1 MENTQQATN
10 EHPKGL
16 ASKRRRVRLYERGT
30 HDDIKY
36 RGPLSYRAFQIIGW
50 ICLVIT
56 QAVVLITVASKA
68 NPNTANHYATM
79 AEGLSYIAA
88 MSLPFLL
95 LASFATMLN
104 HNTSYLMQ
112 LLKNVG
118 LMLALAAAFYV
129 GIYHFVLG
137 SLTALDPDPARAER
151 FLENMVHSSGTGFIA
166 FNVFVDLFL
175 CTLFLF
181 FLCYRPKKL
190 FQGKS
195 VILLRLCAILPV
207 AYELGSIWWKWES
220 AKGISRIPVRAFP
233 FLTVKPPMTFLVFIV
248 LAIYIKVRERHFLK
262 HGRTYEEYQA
272 FLGTNR
278 NSLHFSVFAAVILLI
293 AGLLD
298 LLFFLDIASYEV
310 LETLKLDKLSNVE
323 ISQILDPN
331 LVQGATAMGFG
342 NAVQLLLMPPFVL
355 LFSYTRTHKNK
366 LIDIFIPIAGIVCI
380 LFIYLQGGYQIIRIM
395 PLPKINLDEI
405 STLLNQVKTVVNGL
419 SQVK

>member
-1 MENTQQATN
+1 MENNQQATTR
-10 EHPKGL
+10 K
-16 ASKRRRVRLYERGT
+16 ARRRRVRLYERGA

-50 ICLVIT
+50 ICLVVT
-56 QAVVLITVASKA
+56 QAVVVITLASKA
-68 NPNTANHYATM
+68 NPDTANHYATM

-112 LLKNVG
+112 LVKNFA
-118 LMLALAAAFYV
+118 LMLALAAVFYI

-137 SLTALDPDPARAER
+137 SLSALDPEPGRAER
-151 FLENMVHSSGTGFIA
+151 FLEDMIHSSGTGFIA

-175 CTLFLF
+175 LCTLFLF
-181 FLCYRPKKL
+181 FLCYRPRKL

-195 VILLRLCAILPV
+195 VILLRLCAVLPV
-207 AYELGSIWWKWES
+207 AYELACIWWKWYS
-220 AKGISRIPVRAFP
+220 AKGIAHIPVQLFP

-248 LAIYIKVRERHFLK
+248 LAIYIKLRERHFLK

-278 NSLHFSVFAAVILLI
+278 NSLHFAVFAAVLLLI

-298 LLFFLDIASYEV
+298 LLFFLDIAAYEV
-310 LETLKLDKLSNVE
+310 LEMLKLDKLSSID
-323 ISQILDPN
+323 ISRILDPN
-331 LVQGATAMGFG
+331 LVLGATAMGFG
-342 NAVQLLLMPPFVL
+342 NAIQLLLMPPFVL

-366 LIDIFIPIAGIVCI
+366 LIDIFIPIVGIVCI
-380 LFIYLQGGYQIIRIM
+380 LIVYLQGGYQIIRIM

-405 STLLNQVKTVVNGL
+405 TTLLDKVKTVVTTL
-419 SQVK
+419 SVVK

>member
-1 MENTQQATN
+1 MENNQQATTR
-10 EHPKGL
+10 K
-16 ASKRRRVRLYERGT
+16 ARRRRVRLYERGA

-56 QAVVLITVASKA
+56 QAVVVITMASKA
-68 NPNTANHYATM
+68 NPDTANHYATM

-104 HNTSYLMQ
+104 HNTSYHMQ
-112 LLKNVG
+112 LLKNLG
-118 LMLALAAAFYV
+118 LMLALAVLFYV
-129 GIYHFVLG
+129 GIYHYVAG
-137 SLTALDPDPARAER
+137 SLSVMDPEPGHAER
-151 FLENMVHSSGTGFIA
+151 FIENMVYSRGGTGFIA

-181 FLCYRPKKL
+181 FLCYRPKKF

-195 VILLRLCAILPV
+195 VIILRLLAVLPV
-207 AYELGSIWWKWES
+207 AYELACIGWKWYS
-220 AKGISRIPVRAFP
+220 AKGIAHIPVQLFP

-248 LAIYIKVRERHFLK
+248 LAIYIKLRERHFLK
-262 HGRTYEEYQA
+262 HGRTYEEYQV

-278 NSLHFSVFAAVILLI
+278 NSLHFAVFAAVLLLV

-298 LLFFLDIASYEV
+298 LFFFLDIASYEI
-310 LETLKLDKLSNVE
+310 LSTLKLDKLGSIN
-323 ISQILDPN
+323 IFDPN
-331 LVQGATAMGFG
+331 LVLGATAMGFG
-342 NAVQLLLMPPFVL
+342 NAIQLLLMPPFVL

-366 LIDIFIPIAGIVCI
+366 LIDIFIPIVGIVCI
-380 LFIYLQGGYQIIRIM
+380 LIVYLQGGYQIIRIM

-405 STLLNQVKTVVNGL
+405 TTLLDKVKTVVTTL
-419 SQVK
+419 SVVK

>member
-1 MENTQQATN
+1 MENNQQATTR
-10 EHPKGL
+10 K
-16 ASKRRRVRLYERGT
+16 ARRRRVRLYERGA

-56 QAVVLITVASKA
+56 QAVVVITMASKA
-68 NPNTANHYATM
+68 NPDTANHYATM

-104 HNTSYLMQ
+104 HNTSYHMQ
-112 LLKNVG
+112 LLKNLG
-118 LMLALAAAFYV
+118 LMLALAVLFYV
-129 GIYHFVLG
+129 GIYHYVAG
-137 SLTALDPDPARAER
+137 SLSVMDPEPGHAER
-151 FLENMVHSSGTGFIA
+151 FIENMVYSRGGTGFIA

-195 VILLRLCAILPV
+195 VILLRLCAALPV
-207 AYELGSIWWKWES
+207 AYELACIGWKWYS
-220 AKGISRIPVRAFP
+220 AKGIAHIPVQLFP

-248 LAIYIKVRERHFLK
+248 LAIYIKLRERHFLK
-262 HGRTYEEYQA
+262 HGKTYEEYQA
-272 FLGTNR
+272 FLMTNR
-278 NSLHFSVFAAVILLI
+278 NSLHFAVFTAVLLLV

-298 LLFFLDIASYEV
+298 LFFFLDIASYEI
-310 LETLKLDKLSNVE
+310 LSTLKLDKLGSIN
-323 ISQILDPN
+323 IFDPN
-331 LVQGATAMGFG
+331 LVLGATAMGFG
-342 NAVQLLLMPPFVL
+342 NAIQLLLMPPFVL

-366 LIDIFIPIAGIVCI
+366 LIDIFIPIVGIVMI
-380 LFIYLQGGYQIIRIM
+380 LLVYLQGGYQIIRILPM
-395 PLPKINLDEI
+395 PKINLDEI
-405 STLLNQVKTVVNGL
+405 TTLLKQVKVVVAGL
-419 SQVK
+419 SVVK

>member
-1 MENTQQATN
+1 MENTQQATTG
-10 EHPKGL
+10 K
-16 ASKRRRVRLYERGT
+16 AKRRRVRLYERGT

-56 QAVVLITVASKA
+56 QAVVLATMASKA
-68 NPNTANHYATM
+68 NPDTANHYALM
-79 AEGLSYIAA
+79 AEGLSWIGA

-112 LLKNVG
+112 LVKNFA
-118 LMLALAAAFYV
+118 LMLALAAVFYI

-137 SLTALDPDPARAER
+137 SLSALDPEPGRAER
-151 FLENMVHSSGTGFIA
+151 FLEDMIHSSGTGFIA

-190 FQGKS
+190 FQGKW
-195 VILLRLCAILPV
+195 VILLRLCAVLPV
-207 AYELGSIWWKWES
+207 AYELGCIWWKWDS
-220 AKGISRIPVRAFP
+220 AKGIAHIPVQLFP

-248 LAIYIKVRERHFLK
+248 LAIYIKLRERHFLK
-262 HGRTYEEYQA
+262 HGKTYEEYQA
-272 FLGTNR
+272 FLMTNR
-278 NSLHFSVFAAVILLI
+278 NSLHFAVFTAVLLLV

-298 LLFFLDIASYEV
+298 LFFFLDIASYEI
-310 LETLKLDKLSNVE
+310 LSTLKLDKLGSIN
-323 ISQILDPN
+323 LFDPN
-331 LVQGATAMGFG
+331 LVLGATAMGFG
-342 NAVQLLLMPPFVL
+342 NAIQLLLMPPFVL

-366 LIDIFIPIAGIVCI
+366 LIDIFIPIVGIVCI
-380 LFIYLQGGYQIIRIM
+380 LIVYLQGGYQVIRIM
-395 PLPKINLDEI
+395 PLPKINLDDI
-405 STLLNQVKTVVNGL
+405 TTLLNKVKVVVTGL
-419 SQVK
+419 SVVGK

>member
-1 MENTQQATN
+1 MENTQQATTG
-10 EHPKGL
+10 K
-16 ASKRRRVRLYERGT
+16 ARRRRVRLYERGT

-56 QAVVLITVASKA
+56 QAVVLITMASKA
-68 NPNTANHYATM
+68 NPNTANHYAMM
-79 AEGLSYIAA
+79 AEGLYYIGA

-112 LLKNVG
+112 LLKNFA
-118 LMLALAAAFYV
+118 LMLALAAVFYV

-137 SLTALDPDPARAER
+137 SLSALDPEPGRAER
-151 FLENMVHSSGTGFIA
+151 FLEDMIHSSGTGFIA

-195 VILLRLCAILPV
+195 VILLRLCAALPV
-207 AYELGSIWWKWES
+207 AYELGCIWWKWDS
-220 AKGISRIPVRAFP
+220 AKGISHIPLQAFP

-248 LAIYIKVRERHFLK
+248 LAIYIKLRERHFLK

-278 NSLHFSVFAAVILLI
+278 NSLHFAVFAAVLLLV

-310 LETLKLDKLSNVE
+310 LEMFKLDKLSNVD
-323 ISQILDPN
+323 ISRVLDPN
-331 LVQGATAMGFG
+331 LVLGASAMGFG
-342 NAVQLLLMPPFVL
+342 NAIQLLLMPPFVL

-366 LIDIFIPIAGIVCI
+366 LIDIFIPIVGIVCI
-380 LFIYLQGGYQIIRIM
+380 LIVYLQGGYQIVRIM
-395 PLPKINLDEI
+395 PMPKINLDEI
-405 STLLNQVKTVVNGL
+405 TTLLKQVKVVVAGL
-419 SQVK
+419 SVIK

>member
-1 MENTQQATN
+1 MQNTQQATSD
-10 EHPKGL
+10 K
-16 ASKRRRVRLYERGT
+16 ARKRRVRLYERGT

-50 ICLVIT
+50 ICLVVT
-56 QAVVLITVASKA
+56 QAVVLVTMASKA
-68 NPNTANHYATM
+68 NPDTANHYAMM
-79 AEGLSYIAA
+79 AEGLYYIGA

-112 LLKNVG
+112 LVKNFA
-118 LMLALAAAFYV
+118 LMLALAAVFYI

-137 SLTALDPDPARAER
+137 SLSALDPEPGRAER
-151 FLENMVHSSGTGFIA
+151 FLEDMIHSSGTGFIA

-190 FQGKS
+190 FQGKW
-195 VILLRLCAILPV
+195 VILLRLCAVLPV
-207 AYELGSIWWKWES
+207 AYELGCIWWKWDS
-220 AKGISRIPVRAFP
+220 AKGISHIPVRAFP

-248 LAIYIKVRERHFLK
+248 LAIYIKLRERHFLK
-262 HGRTYEEYQA
+262 HGRSYEEYQA

-278 NSLHFSVFAAVILLI
+278 NSLHFAVFAAVLLLI

-298 LLFFLDIASYEV
+298 LLFFLDIAAYEV
-310 LETLKLDKLSNVE
+310 LEMFKLDKLSNID
-323 ISQILDPN
+323 ISRILDPN
-331 LVQGATAMGFG
+331 LVLGATAMGFG
-342 NAVQLLLMPPFVL
+342 NAIQLLLMPPFVL

-366 LIDIFIPIAGIVCI
+366 LIDIFIPIVGIVLI
-380 LFIYLQGGYQIIRIM
+380 LLVYLQGGYQVIRIM

-405 STLLNQVKTVVNGL
+405 TTLLKQVKVVVAGL
-419 SQVK
+419 SVVK

>member
-1 MENTQQATN
+1 MEKKQQATTG
-10 EHPKGL
+10 K
-16 ASKRRRVRLYERGT
+16 ARRRRVRLYERGA

-56 QAVVLITVASKA
+56 QAVVVITMASKA
-68 NPNTANHYATM
+68 NPDTANHYATM

-104 HNTSYLMQ
+104 HNTSYHMQ
-112 LLKNVG
+112 LLKNLG
-118 LMLALAAAFYV
+118 LMLALAVLFYV
-129 GIYHFVLG
+129 GIYHYVAG
-137 SLTALDPDPARAER
+137 SLSAMDPEPGHAER
-151 FLENMVHSSGTGFIA
+151 FIENMVYSRGGTGFIA

-195 VILLRLCAILPV
+195 VILLRLCAALPV
-207 AYELGSIWWKWES
+207 AYELACIGWKWYS
-220 AKGISRIPVRAFP
+220 AKGIAHIPVQLFP

-248 LAIYIKVRERHFLK
+248 LAIYIKLRERHFLK
-262 HGRTYEEYQA
+262 HGKTYEEYQA
-272 FLGTNR
+272 FLMTNR
-278 NSLHFSVFAAVILLI
+278 NSLHFAVFTAVLLLV

-298 LLFFLDIASYEV
+298 LFFFLDIASYEI
-310 LETLKLDKLSNVE
+310 LSTLKLDKLGSIN
-323 ISQILDPN
+323 IFDPN
-331 LVQGATAMGFG
+331 LVLGATAMGFG
-342 NAVQLLLMPPFVL
+342 NAIQLLLMPPFVL

-366 LIDIFIPIAGIVCI
+366 LIDIFIPIIGIVCI
-380 LFIYLQGGYQIIRIM
+380 LIVYLQGGYQIIRIM

-405 STLLNQVKTVVNGL
+405 TTLLDKVKTVVTTL
-419 SQVK
+419 SVVK

>member
-1 MENTQQATN
+1 M
-10 EHPKGL
+10 
-16 ASKRRRVRLYERGT
+16 
-30 HDDIKY
+30 
-36 RGPLSYRAFQIIGW
+36 
-50 ICLVIT
+50 IT

-112 LLKNVG
+112 LLKNFG

-195 VILLRLCAILPV
+195 VIVLRLCAALPV
-207 AYELGSIWWKWES
+207 AYELACIGWKWYS
-220 AKGISRIPVRAFP
+220 AKGIAHIPVYFFP

-248 LAIYIKVRERHFLK
+248 LAIYIKLRERHFLK

-278 NSLHFSVFAAVILLI
+278 NSLHFSVFAAVLLLV

-298 LLFFLDIASYEV
+298 LLFFLDIASYEI
-310 LETLKLDKLSNVE
+310 LETLKLDNLSNVNL
-323 ISQILDPN
+323 LDPN
-331 LVQGATAMGFG
+331 LMLGATAMGFG

-366 LIDIFIPIAGIVCI
+366 MIDIFIPIVGIVCI
-380 LFIYLQGGYQIIRIM
+380 LFIYLQGGYQIIRIL

-405 STLLNQVKTVVNGL
+405 STLLNRVKTVVNGL
-419 SQVK
+419 SLIQ

>member
-1 MENTQQATN
+1 MENTQQATTG
-10 EHPKGL
+10 K
-16 ASKRRRVRLYERGT
+16 AKRRRVKLYERGT

-50 ICLVIT
+50 ICLVVT
-56 QAVVLITVASKA
+56 QAVVLVTMASKA
-68 NPNTANHYATM
+68 NPDTANHYAMM
-79 AEGLSYIAA
+79 AEGLYYIGA

-112 LLKNVG
+112 LVKNFA
-118 LMLALAAAFYV
+118 LMLALAAVFYI

-137 SLTALDPDPARAER
+137 SLSALDPEPGRAER
-151 FLENMVHSSGTGFIA
+151 FLEDMIHSSGTGFIA

-190 FQGKS
+190 FQGKW
-195 VILLRLCAILPV
+195 VILLRLCAVLPV
-207 AYELGSIWWKWES
+207 AYELGCIWWKWDS
-220 AKGISRIPVRAFP
+220 AKGISHIPVRAFP

-248 LAIYIKVRERHFLK
+248 LAIYIKLRERHFLK
-262 HGRTYEEYQA
+262 HGRSYEEYQA

-278 NSLHFSVFAAVILLI
+278 NSLHFAVFAAVLLLI

-298 LLFFLDIASYEV
+298 LLFFLDIAAYEV
-310 LETLKLDKLSNVE
+310 LEMFKLDKLSSID
-323 ISQILDPN
+323 ISRILDPN
-331 LVQGATAMGFG
+331 LVLGATAMGFG
-342 NAVQLLLMPPFVL
+342 NAIQLLLMPPFVL

-366 LIDIFIPIAGIVCI
+366 LIDIFIPIVGIVLI
-380 LFIYLQGGYQIIRIM
+380 LIIYLQGGYQIIRIM
-395 PLPKINLDEI
+395 PLPKINLEEI
-405 STLLNQVKTVVNGL
+405 TTLLKQVKVVVAGL
-419 SQVK
+419 SVVK

>member
-1 MENTQQATN
+1 MENNQQATTR
-10 EHPKGL
+10 K
-16 ASKRRRVRLYERGT
+16 ARRRRVRLYERGA

-56 QAVVLITVASKA
+56 QAVVVITMASKA
-68 NPNTANHYATM
+68 NPDTANHYATM

-104 HNTSYLMQ
+104 HNTSYHMQ
-112 LLKNVG
+112 LLKNLG
-118 LMLALAAAFYV
+118 LMLALAVLFYV
-129 GIYHFVLG
+129 GIYHYVAG
-137 SLTALDPDPARAER
+137 SLSVMDPEPGHAER
-151 FLENMVHSSGTGFIA
+151 FIENMVYSRGGTGFIA

-195 VILLRLCAILPV
+195 VILLRLCAALPV
-207 AYELGSIWWKWES
+207 AYELACIGWKWYS
-220 AKGISRIPVRAFP
+220 AKGIAHIPVQLFP

-248 LAIYIKVRERHFLK
+248 LAIYIKLRERHFLK
-262 HGRTYEEYQA
+262 HGKTYEEYQA
-272 FLGTNR
+272 FLMTNR
-278 NSLHFSVFAAVILLI
+278 NSLHFAVFTAVLLLV

-298 LLFFLDIASYEV
+298 LFFFLDIASYEI
-310 LETLKLDKLSNVE
+310 LSTLKLDKLGSIN
-323 ISQILDPN
+323 IFDPN
-331 LVQGATAMGFG
+331 LVLGATAMGFG
-342 NAVQLLLMPPFVL
+342 NAIQLLLMPPFVL

-366 LIDIFIPIAGIVCI
+366 LIDIFIPIVGIVCI
-380 LFIYLQGGYQIIRIM
+380 LIVYLQGGYQVIRIL
-395 PLPKINLDEI
+395 PLPKINLDDI
-405 STLLNQVKTVVNGL
+405 TTLLNKVKTVVTGL
-419 SQVK
+419 SIIK

>member
-10 EHPKGL
+10 DK
-16 ASKRRRVRLYERGT
+16 ARRRRVRLYERGT

-50 ICLVIT
+50 ICLVVT
-56 QAVVLITVASKA
+56 QAVILITMASKA
-68 NPNTANHYATM
+68 NPNTANHYAMM
-79 AEGLSYIAA
+79 AEGLYYIGA

-112 LLKNVG
+112 LLKNFG
-118 LMLALAAAFYV
+118 LMLALAAVFYV

-137 SLTALDPDPARAER
+137 SLSALDPEPGRAER
-151 FLENMVHSSGTGFIA
+151 FLEDMIHSSGTGFIA

-195 VILLRLCAILPV
+195 VILLRLCAALPV
-207 AYELGSIWWKWES
+207 AYELGCIWWKWDS
-220 AKGISRIPVRAFP
+220 AKGISHIPLQAFP

-248 LAIYIKVRERHFLK
+248 LAIYIKLRERHFLK

-278 NSLHFSVFAAVILLI
+278 NSLHFAVFASVLLLV

-298 LLFFLDIASYEV
+298 LLFFLDIASYEI
-310 LETLKLDKLSNVE
+310 LEMFKLDKLSNVD
-323 ISQILDPN
+323 ISRVLDPN
-331 LVQGATAMGFG
+331 LVLGASAMGFG
-342 NAVQLLLMPPFVL
+342 NAIQLLLMPPFVL

-366 LIDIFIPIAGIVCI
+366 LIDIFIPIVGIVCI
-380 LFIYLQGGYQIIRIM
+380 LIIYLQGGYQIIRIM
-395 PLPKINLDEI
+395 PLPKINLDELT
-405 STLLNQVKTVVNGL
+405 TLLNQVKVVVTGL
-419 SQVK
+419 SVVK

>member
-1 MENTQQATN
+1 MENTQQATTG
-10 EHPKGL
+10 K
-16 ASKRRRVRLYERGT
+16 AKRRRVRLYERGT

-56 QAVVLITVASKA
+56 QAVVLATMASKA
-68 NPNTANHYATM
+68 NPDTANHYALM
-79 AEGLSYIAA
+79 AEGLSWIGA

-112 LLKNVG
+112 LVKNFA
-118 LMLALAAAFYV
+118 LMLALAAVFYI

-137 SLTALDPDPARAER
+137 SLSALDPEPGRAER
-151 FLENMVHSSGTGFIA
+151 FLEDMIHSSGTGFIA

-190 FQGKS
+190 FQGKW
-195 VILLRLCAILPV
+195 VILLRLCAVLPV
-207 AYELGSIWWKWES
+207 AYELGCIWWKWDS
-220 AKGISRIPVRAFP
+220 AKGIAHIPVHAFP

-262 HGRTYEEYQA
+262 HGKTYEEYQA

-278 NSLHFSVFAAVILLI
+278 NSLHFAVFAAVLLLI

-298 LLFFLDIASYEV
+298 LLFFLDIAAYEV
-310 LETLKLDKLSNVE
+310 LEMLKLDKLSN
-323 ISQILDPN
+323 ITLTQILDPK
-331 LVQGATAMGFG
+331 LVLGATAMGFG
-342 NAVQLLLMPPFVL
+342 NAIQLLLMPPFVL

-366 LIDIFIPIAGIVCI
+366 LIDIFIPIVGIVLI
-380 LFIYLQGGYQIIRIM
+380 LLVYLQGGYQVIRIM

-405 STLLNQVKTVVNGL
+405 TTLLKQVKVVVAGL
-419 SQVK
+419 SLVK

>member
-1 MENTQQATN
+1 MENNEQATTG
-10 EHPKGL
+10 KV
-16 ASKRRRVRLYERGT
+16 KRRRVRLYERGS

-50 ICLVIT
+50 ICLVVT
-56 QAVVLITVASKA
+56 QAVVLTTVASKA
-68 NPNTANHYATM
+68 NPDTANHYARM
-79 AEGLSYIAA
+79 AEGLYYIGA

-112 LLKNVG
+112 LVKNLG
-118 LMLALAAAFYV
+118 LMLALAAMFYV
-129 GIYHFVLG
+129 GVYHFLLG
-137 SLTALDPDPARAER
+137 SLSALDPEPGRAER
-151 FLENMVHSSGTGFIA
+151 FLEDMIHSSGTGFIA

-190 FQGKS
+190 FQGRS
-195 VILLRLCAILPV
+195 VILLRLCAALPV
-207 AYELGSIWWKWES
+207 AYELGCIWWKWDS
-220 AKGISRIPVRAFP
+220 AKGISHIPVQAFP

-278 NSLHFSVFAAVILLI
+278 NSLHFAVFAAVLLLV

-298 LLFFLDIASYEV
+298 LLFFIDIASYEI
-310 LETLKLDKLSNVE
+310 LETLKLDNLSKIDVF
-323 ISQILDPN
+323 DPN
-331 LVQGATAMGFG
+331 LVLGASAMGFG

-366 LIDIFIPIAGIVCI
+366 LIDVFIPILGIVCI
-380 LFIYLQGGYQIIRIM
+380 LMLYLQGSYQIIRIM

-405 STLLNQVKTVVNGL
+405 TTLLKQVKVVVAGL
-419 SQVK
+419 SAVK

>member
-1 MENTQQATN
+1 MENTQQATTD
-10 EHPKGL
+10 KV
-16 ASKRRRVRLYERGT
+16 KRRRVKLYERGT

-56 QAVVLITVASKA
+56 QAVVLATMASKA
-68 NPNTANHYATM
+68 NPDTANHYALM
-79 AEGLSYIAA
+79 AEGLSWVGA

-112 LLKNVG
+112 LVKNFA
-118 LMLALAAAFYV
+118 LMLALAAVFYI

-137 SLTALDPDPARAER
+137 SLSALDPEPGRAER
-151 FLENMVHSSGTGFIA
+151 FLEDMIHSSGTGFIA

-190 FQGKS
+190 FQGKW
-195 VILLRLCAILPV
+195 VILLRLCALLPV
-207 AYELGSIWWKWES
+207 AYELGCIWWKWDS
-220 AKGISRIPVRAFP
+220 AKGIAHIPVHAFP

-262 HGRTYEEYQA
+262 HGKTYEEYQA

-278 NSLHFSVFAAVILLI
+278 NSLHFAVFAAVLLLI

-298 LLFFLDIASYEV
+298 LLFFLDIAAYEV
-310 LETLKLDKLSNVE
+310 LEMFKLDKLSNID
-323 ISQILDPN
+323 ISRILDPN
-331 LVQGATAMGFG
+331 LVLGATAMGFG
-342 NAVQLLLMPPFVL
+342 NAIQLLLMPPFVL
-355 LFSYTRTHKNK
+355 LFSYTRKPK
-366 LIDIFIPIAGIVCI
+366 YPMLDLAIPVAGIVAI
-380 LFIYLQGGYQIIRIM
+380 VLVYLEATHQLLSM
-395 PLPKINLDEI
+395 LPFKKLNLKE
-405 STLLNQVKTVVNGL
+405 LNEQTALYL
-419 SQVK
+419 SLMK

>member
-195 VILLRLCAILPV
+195 VIVLRLCAALPV
-207 AYELGSIWWKWES
+207 AYELACIGWKWYS
-220 AKGISRIPVRAFP
+220 AKGIAHIPVYFFP

-248 LAIYIKVRERHFLK
+248 LAIYIKLRERHFLK

-278 NSLHFSVFAAVILLI
+278 NSLHFSVFAAVLLLV

-298 LLFFLDIASYEV
+298 LLFFLDIASYEI
-310 LETLKLDKLSNVE
+310 LETLKLDNLSNVNL
-323 ISQILDPN
+323 LDPN
-331 LVQGATAMGFG
+331 LMLGATAMGFG

-366 LIDIFIPIAGIVCI
+366 MIDIFIPIVGIVCI
-380 LFIYLQGGYQIIRIM
+380 LFIYLQGSYQIIRIL

-405 STLLNQVKTVVNGL
+405 STLLNRVKTVVNGL
-419 SQVK
+419 SQIQ

>member
-137 SLTALDPDPARAER
+137 SLTALDADPARAER

-195 VILLRLCAILPV
+195 VIVLRLCAALPV
-207 AYELGSIWWKWES
+207 AYELACIGWKWYS
-220 AKGISRIPVRAFP
+220 AKGIAHIPVYFFP

-248 LAIYIKVRERHFLK
+248 LAIYIKLRERHFLK

-278 NSLHFSVFAAVILLI
+278 NSLHFAVFAAVLLLV

-298 LLFFLDIASYEV
+298 LLFFLDIASYEI
-310 LETLKLDKLSNVE
+310 LEKFKLDDLSKVNL
-323 ISQILDPN
+323 LDPN
-331 LVQGATAMGFG
+331 LMLGATAMGFG

-366 LIDIFIPIAGIVCI
+366 LIDIFIPIVGIVCI
-380 LFIYLQGGYQIIRIM
+380 LFIYLQGGYQIIRIL

-419 SQVK
+419 SLVK

>member
-1 MENTQQATN
+1 M
-10 EHPKGL
+10 
-16 ASKRRRVRLYERGT
+16 
-30 HDDIKY
+30 
-36 RGPLSYRAFQIIGW
+36 
-50 ICLVIT
+50 IT
-56 QAVVLITVASKA
+56 QAVVLATMASKA
-68 NPNTANHYATM
+68 NPDTANHYALM
-79 AEGLSYIAA
+79 AEGLSWIGA

-112 LLKNVG
+112 LVKNFA
-118 LMLALAAAFYV
+118 LMLALAAVFYI

-137 SLTALDPDPARAER
+137 SLSALDPEPGRAER
-151 FLENMVHSSGTGFIA
+151 FLEDMIHSSGTGFIA

-190 FQGKS
+190 FQGKW
-195 VILLRLCAILPV
+195 VILLRLCALLPV
-207 AYELGSIWWKWES
+207 AYELGCIWWKWDS
-220 AKGISRIPVRAFP
+220 AKGIAHIPVHAFP

-262 HGRTYEEYQA
+262 HGKTYEEYQA

-278 NSLHFSVFAAVILLI
+278 NSLHFAVFAAVLLLI

-298 LLFFLDIASYEV
+298 LLFFLDIAAYEV
-310 LETLKLDKLSNVE
+310 LEMLKLDKLSN
-323 ISQILDPN
+323 ITLTQILDPK
-331 LVQGATAMGFG
+331 LVLGATAMGFG
-342 NAVQLLLMPPFVL
+342 NAIQLLLMPPFVL

-366 LIDIFIPIAGIVCI
+366 LIDIFIPIVGIVLI
-380 LFIYLQGGYQIIRIM
+380 LLVYLQGGYQVIRIM

-405 STLLNQVKTVVNGL
+405 TTLLKQVKVVVAGL
-419 SQVK
+419 SLVK

>member
-1 MENTQQATN
+1 MQNTQQATSD
-10 EHPKGL
+10 K
-16 ASKRRRVRLYERGT
+16 ARKRRVRLYERGT

-50 ICLVIT
+50 ICLVVT
-56 QAVVLITVASKA
+56 QAVVLVTMASKA
-68 NPNTANHYATM
+68 NPDTANHYAMM
-79 AEGLSYIAA
+79 AEGLYYIGA

-112 LLKNVG
+112 LVKNFA
-118 LMLALAAAFYV
+118 LMLALAAVFYI

-137 SLTALDPDPARAER
+137 SLSALDPEPGRAER
-151 FLENMVHSSGTGFIA
+151 FLEDMIHSSGTGFIA

-190 FQGKS
+190 FQGKW
-195 VILLRLCAILPV
+195 VILLRLCAVLPV
-207 AYELGSIWWKWES
+207 AYELGCIWWKWDS
-220 AKGISRIPVRAFP
+220 AKGISHIPVRAFP

-248 LAIYIKVRERHFLK
+248 LAIYIKLRERHFLK
-262 HGRTYEEYQA
+262 HGRSYEEYQA

-278 NSLHFSVFAAVILLI
+278 NSLHFAVFAAVLLLI

-298 LLFFLDIASYEV
+298 LLFFLDIAAYEV
-310 LETLKLDKLSNVE
+310 LEMFKLDKLSSID
-323 ISQILDPN
+323 ISRILDPN
-331 LVQGATAMGFG
+331 LVLGATAMGFG
-342 NAVQLLLMPPFVL
+342 NAIQLLLMPPFVL

-366 LIDIFIPIAGIVCI
+366 LIDIFIPIVGIVLI
-380 LFIYLQGGYQIIRIM
+380 LLVYLQGGYQVIRIM

-405 STLLNQVKTVVNGL
+405 TTLLKQVKVVVAGL
-419 SQVK
+419 SLVK